1 MNNEKPVPK
10 TQMTRNEI
18 QSFDEPD
25 PRESIPGYVDLYDL
39 FSMPSHQETWIAS
52 HLVSEGRL
60 VSLVG
65 PAKSGKSLLA
75 LNCAAAIASGR
86 DFLGEPTKQCTVL
99 YIDQENSAQ
108 ADVKP
113 RLEQM
118 GYNWTDLEEH
128 FILSSLGKFD
138 DFNTKQGADALIALL
153 KKNDVKVVFI
163 DTIARVVTGKEN
175 DNDTYNDLYRY
186 LEVQIK
192 SLGISLTRLD
202 HVGLSAENRP
212 RGASAKL
219 GDVDMTVILT
229 RPSYTKMRLK
239 IEGSRMPT
247 TWTETVLTIV
257 KKPYL
262 TFVAQDKIEETVEER
277 VKRLVK
283 LLDDKHVPRNLTYA
297 ETRIELKEL
306 KEAGSSDLILKVTR
320 ARKETPLKKPKPRK
334 RTTECGWMPV
344 TFRSISSS

>member
-1 MNNEKPVPK
+1 MKYEEQVPK
-10 TQMTRNEI
+10 EEKIISEI
-18 QSFDEPD
+18 KSFDEAD
-25 PRESIPGYVDLYDL
+25 PRESIPGYVDLCDL

-86 DFLGEPTKQCTVL
+86 DFFGEPTKQCTVL

-118 GYNWTDLEEH
+118 GYQWTDLEEH

-202 HVGLSAENRP
+202 HVGLNADNRP

-229 RPSYTKMRLK
+229 RPSDSKMRLK

-277 VKRLVK
+277 IKRLVK
-283 LLDDKHVPRNLTYA
+283 LLDDNHVSRNLTVQG
-297 ETRIELKEL
+297 TREKLATHHEGGRTEIIS
-306 KEAGSSDLILKVTR
+306 AVAR
-320 ARKETPLKKPKPRK
+320 ARKETPLKKSKPRK
-334 RTTECGWMPV
+334 RNTEWGWMPV

>member
-1 MNNEKPVPK
+1 MKYEEQVPK
-10 TQMTRNEI
+10 EEKIISEI

-25 PRESIPGYVDLYDL
+25 PRESIPGYVDLCDL
-39 FSMPSHQETWIAS
+39 FSLPPHQETWIAS

-86 DFLGEPTKQCTVL
+86 DFFGEPTKQCTVL

-113 RLEQM
+113 RLEKM
-118 GYNWTDLEEH
+118 GYQWTDLEEH

-138 DFNTKQGADALIALL
+138 DFNTEQGANALIALL
-153 KKNDVKVVFI
+153 EQHHVKVVFI

-186 LEVQIK
+186 LERQIK

-202 HVGLSAENRP
+202 HTGKEVDKGA
-212 RGASAKL
+212 RGASAKQ
-219 GDVDMTVILT
+219 GDVDMTVVLT
-229 RPSYTKMRLK
+229 RPSYSKMRLK

-257 KKPYL
+257 EEPNL
-262 TFVAQDKIEETVEER
+262 TFVAKDVVKETHEEHI
-277 VKRLVK
+277 KRLVK
-283 LLDDKHVPRNLTYA
+283 LLDDNHVPQNLTNV
-297 ETRIELKEL
+297 ETRIELEKLNET
-306 KEAGSSDLILKVTR
+306 GSSDLIIKVTR
-320 ARKETPLKKPKPRK
+320 ARKATPVKKPKPRNQP
-334 RTTECGWMPV
+334 TE
-344 TFRSISSS
+344 

>member
-1 MNNEKPVPK
+1 MKNEELVPK
-10 TQMTRNEI
+10 EETTISEI

-25 PRESIPGYVDLYDL
+25 PRESIPGYVDLCDL

-86 DFLGEPTKQCTVL
+86 DFLGVPTKQCTVL

-118 GYNWTDLEEH
+118 GYQWTDLEEH

-138 DFNTKQGADALIALL
+138 DFDTKQGANALIALL
-153 KKNDVKVVFI
+153 QKNDVKVVFI
-163 DTIARVVTGKEN
+163 DTIARVVIGKEN

-186 LEVQIK
+186 LECQIK
-192 SLGISLTRLD
+192 SLGISLIRLD
-202 HVGLSAENRP
+202 HTGKEVDKGA
-212 RGASAKL
+212 RGASAKQ
-219 GDVDMTVILT
+219 GDVDMTVVLS
-229 RPSYTKMRLK
+229 RPSYSKMRLK

-247 TWTETVLTIV
+247 NWTQTVLTIV
-257 KKPYL
+257 EKPYL

-277 VKRLVK
+277 IKRLVK
-283 LLDDKHVPRNLTYA
+283 LLDDNHVPQNLTNA
-297 ETRIELKEL
+297 ETRIELEKLNES
-306 KEAGSSDLILKVTR
+306 GSNALFLKVTK
-320 ARKETPLKKPKPRK
+320 ARKETPLKKPKPR
-334 RTTECGWMPV
+334 
-344 TFRSISSS
+344 

>member
-1 MNNEKPVPK
+1 MNYEKQVLEAETIK
-10 TQMTRNEI
+10 SEI

-39 FSMPSHQETWIAS
+39 FSLPPHQETWIAS

-86 DFLGEPTKQCTVL
+86 EFLGEPTKQCTVL
-99 YIDQENSAQ
+99 YIDQENNAQ

-113 RLEQM
+113 RLEKM
-118 GYNWTDLEEH
+118 GYKWTDLVEH

-138 DFNTKQGADALIALL
+138 DFNTNQGADALIALL
-153 KKNDVKVVFI
+153 EQHHVKVVFI

-186 LEVQIK
+186 LERQVK
-192 SLGISLTRLD
+192 SLGISLIRLD
-202 HVGLSAENRP
+202 HTGKEVDKGA
-212 RGASAKL
+212 RGASAKQ

-229 RPSYTKMRLK
+229 RPSYSKMRLK

-257 KKPYL
+257 EKPNL
-262 TFVAQDKIEETVEER
+262 TFVAKDVVKETHEEHK
-277 VKRLVK
+277 KRLIK
-283 LLDDKHVPRNLTYA
+283 LLDGKHVPRNLTVP
-297 ETRIELKEL
+297 ETRSELKKHGEG
-306 KEAGSSDLILKVTR
+306 GSTQIISEVAK
-320 ARKETPLKKPKPRK
+320 ARKGTPLKKTKPRN
-334 RTTECGWMPV
+334 RPTE
-344 TFRSISSS
+344 

>member
-1 MNNEKPVPK
+1 MNNEEQVPK
-10 TQMTRNEI
+10 EETIIYEI

-25 PRESIPGYVDLYDL
+25 PRESIPGSVDLCDL

-52 HLVSEGRL
+52 RLVSEGRL

-118 GYNWTDLEEH
+118 GYKWTDLEEH

-138 DFNTKQGADALIALL
+138 DFNTEQGANALIALL
-153 KKNDVKVVFI
+153 KKNDDKVVFI

-186 LEVQIK
+186 LERQIK

-202 HVGLSAENRP
+202 HVGLNADNRP

-219 GDVDMTVILT
+219 GDVDMTVILS
-229 RPSYTKMRLK
+229 RPSYSKMRLK

-257 KKPYL
+257 EKPNL
-262 TFVAQDKIEETVEER
+262 TFVAQDKIEETAEER
-277 VKRLVK
+277 IKRLVK
-283 LLDDKHVPRNLTYA
+283 LLDDNHVPQNLTNV
-297 ETRIELKEL
+297 ETRIELEKL
-306 KEAGSSDLILKVTR
+306 NKSGSSDLFLKVTR
-320 ARKETPLKKPKPRK
+320 ARKATPLKKPKPRK
-334 RTTECGWMPV
+334 RTTEFGWMPIS
-344 TFRSISSS
+344 FRSISSS